1 MTVKYNYKCSSCEAT
16 YLEMR
21 AAEESQFFTTC
32 QACGVGAYE
41 EISIEVIS
49 ETVERLA
56 QQVVSEEIIN
66 G

>member
-41 EISIEVIS
+41 ETSTEIIS
-49 ETVERLA
+49 ETIERVAVPAAPVEIT
-56 QQVVSEEIIN
+56 E
-66 G
+66 